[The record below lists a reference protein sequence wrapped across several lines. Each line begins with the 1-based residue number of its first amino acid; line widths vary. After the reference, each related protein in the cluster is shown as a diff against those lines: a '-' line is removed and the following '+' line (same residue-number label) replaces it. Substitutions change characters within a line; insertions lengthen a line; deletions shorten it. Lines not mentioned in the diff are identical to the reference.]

1 MYFWC
6 EQAADYLITESSEEP
21 NSTDSQTKHTRSTSK
36 EKHMGVQDFRFFVTP
51 VPETGEDSN
60 MSTFNLQSTSSFGP
74 PQPISFQT
82 LVQLQSKRTSAGSY
96 LDRPGPT
103 GLTTRRSEPSMAEL
117 ARSHKKSFSLQ
128 DENLRPRN
136 TLAAHFDVDSY
147 LPVELP
153 GNEPF
158 VANDLSTDLATQFAS
173 KSEEGGPSYRSNLHE
188 SQGASTR
195 GLSTTP
201 AVTFSE
207 ILTDRDAIRRKLVM
221 AGDPFCGKSSLC
233 S

>member
-1 MYFWC
+1 MRIPTCQHPICNRHLHLDHHGQSLFGLWF
-6 EQAADYLITESSEEP
+6 S
-21 NSTDSQTKHTRSTSK
+21 SK
-36 EKHMGVQDFRFFVTP
+36 ENIGRLIP
-51 VPETGEDSN
+51 G
-60 MSTFNLQSTSSFGP
+60 STWS
-74 PQPISFQT
+74 
-82 LVQLQSKRTSAGSY
+82 
-96 LDRPGPT
+96 T
-103 GLTTRRSEPSMAEL
+103 GLTTRRSEPNMTEQ

-136 TLAAHFDVDSY
+136 PLATHFDVDSY

-153 GNEPF
+153 GDEPF
-158 VANDLSTDLATQFAS
+158 VANDLSTDLATQFPS
-173 KSEEGGPSYRSNLHE
+173 KIEEAGPSYRPNLHE

-207 ILTDRDAIRRKLVM
+207 ILTDRDAIRRKLVI
-221 AGDPFCGKSSLC
+221 AGDPFCGKLSLC

>member
-6 EQAADYLITESSEEP
+6 EQAADHLITESRKEP

-36 EKHMGVQDFRFFVTP
+36 EKHMGVQDFRFFVTS

-60 MSTFNLQSTSSFGP
+60 MLTSNLQSTSSFGP
-74 PQPISFQT
+74 PRPISFQT
-82 LVQLQSKRTSAGSY
+82 LVQLQSKRTPAGSY
-96 LDRPGPT
+96 LGRPGPA
-103 GLTTRRSEPSMAEL
+103 GLATRRSEPSMTEQ

-128 DENLRPRN
+128 DENLRPRSPP
-136 TLAAHFDVDSY
+136 AAHFDVDSY

-153 GNEPF
+153 GDEPF
-158 VANDLSTDLATQFAS
+158 VANDLSTGLATQFPS
-173 KSEEGGPSYRSNLHE
+173 NSEEAGPSYRPNLHE

-195 GLSTTP
+195 GLSTTS
-201 AVTFSE
+201 AVTPSE
-207 ILTDRDAIRRKLVM
+207 ILTDRDAIRRKLVL